1 MKVVSGSPWG
11 QLGPGGVRGGVWVPV
26 GGRCHRRSV
35 SSEVMSPHHCCFP
48 IIIRPGRGRRGRGP
62 SRRQPSENRA
72 LPAFLSSSLPF
83 SETLWLGHRSPQG
96 GWAARYLSPATS
108 REEVWAHAP
117 CKSVRLAWGQSGMCS
132 AARDSSVTAGL
143 VWACLRRACLWPAR
157 ARALGEG
164 SGDRA
169 SRPGPLLPA
178 PPPSRPPSFHSP
190 VRPFVC
196 RDAEVAVC
204 PLYCVAGGA
213 GVLQASVLAGEG
225 HGEGSEC
232 RFTVTGEPALGH
244 PSQAF
249 GPPSRGAESS
259 PGWPPRALWGPG
271 SVTGSWFVSRPSS
284 RLCLWG
290 TSSGPRA
297 DQDSHQ
303 PSSPAAGVHVAFSP
317 FPDRFWSYF
326 SNADWPAASPLPS
339 RVRARPATAPR
350 LAAAGLLALLS
361 LAPLREACHRGSS
374 QSM

>member
-1 MKVVSGSPWG
+1 MACEGQGSGGGLGRQGFPAWASPPRPASFPPSLLP
-11 QLGPGGVRGGVWVPV
+11 QSCETLCVPRCRGG
-26 GGRCHRRSV
+26 R
-35 SSEVMSPHHCCFP
+35 
-48 IIIRPGRGRRGRGP
+48 
-62 SRRQPSENRA
+62 
-72 LPAFLSSSLPF
+72 LP
-83 SETLWLGHRSPQG
+83 
-96 GWAARYLSPATS
+96 
-108 REEVWAHAP
+108 
-117 CKSVRLAWGQSGMCS
+117 
-132 AARDSSVTAGL
+132 L
-143 VWACLRRACLWPAR
+143 VLC
-157 ARALGEG
+157 
-164 SGDRA
+164 
-169 SRPGPLLPA
+169 
-178 PPPSRPPSFHSP
+178 
-190 VRPFVC
+190 
-196 RDAEVAVC
+196 
-204 PLYCVAGGA
+204 AGGA

-225 HGEGSEC
+225 RGEGSEC

-303 PSSPAAGVHVAFSP
+303 PSSPAAGVRVAFSP

-326 SNADWPAASPLPS
+326 SNADWPAVLPLPS
-339 RVRARPATAPR
+339 PVRARPATVPR

>member
-48 IIIRPGRGRRGRGP
+48 IIIRPRRGRRGRGP
-62 SRRQPSENRA
+62 SRRQPSENRG

-96 GWAARYLSPATS
+96 GWAARYLSPAMS

-117 CKSVRLAWGQSGMCS
+117 CKSVHLAWGQSGMCS

-143 VWACLRRACLWPAR
+143 VWACLRRACLRPAR

-196 RDAEVAVC
+196 RDAEMPRWPSAPCTVRRVGPASC
-204 PLYCVAGGA
+204 RLQCVRGK
-213 GVLQASVLAGEG
+213 
-225 HGEGSEC
+225 
-232 RFTVTGEPALGH
+232 VTGRG
-244 PSQAF
+244 PS
-249 GPPSRGAESS
+249 
-259 PGWPPRALWGPG
+259 
-271 SVTGSWFVSRPSS
+271 
-284 RLCLWG
+284 
-290 TSSGPRA
+290 
-297 DQDSHQ
+297 
-303 PSSPAAGVHVAFSP
+303 
-317 FPDRFWSYF
+317 
-326 SNADWPAASPLPS
+326 AASL
-339 RVRARPATAPR
+339 
-350 LAAAGLLALLS
+350 
-361 LAPLREACHRGSS
+361 
-374 QSM
+374 

>member
-1 MKVVSGSPWG
+1 MACEGQGSGGGLQRQGFPAWASP
-11 QLGPGGVRGGVWVPV
+11 PRPA
-26 GGRCHRRSV
+26 S
-35 SSEVMSPHHCCFP
+35 FP
-48 IIIRPGRGRRGRGP
+48 P
-62 SRRQPSENRA
+62 SL
-72 LPAFLSSSLPF
+72 LPQSC
-83 SETLWLGHRSPQG
+83 ETLC
-96 GWAARYLSPATS
+96 
-108 REEVWAHAP
+108 V
-117 CKSVRLAWGQSGMCS
+117 
-132 AARDSSVTAGL
+132 
-143 VWACLRRACLWPAR
+143 
-157 ARALGEG
+157 
-164 SGDRA
+164 
-169 SRPGPLLPA
+169 
-178 PPPSRPPSFHSP
+178 
-190 VRPFVC
+190 

-204 PLYCVAGGA
+204 PSFCVAGGA

-249 GPPSRGAESS
+249 APPSAVRRQALVGRLEHFGVLALSQALGS
-259 PGWPPRALWGPG
+259 CPDPPP
-271 SVTGSWFVSRPSS
+271 VCV
-284 RLCLWG
+284 WG

-297 DQDSHQ
+297 DQDSQQ
-303 PSSPAAGVHVAFSP
+303 PSSPAAGVHVAFPP

>member
-1 MKVVSGSPWG
+1 MTGAVLLPGGGDVKIESQKLNFKEKAQAKVGSLDNMGHLPAGGAVKVVSGSPWG

-96 GWAARYLSPATS
+96 EWAARYLSPATS

-143 VWACLRRACLWPAR
+143 VWACLRRACLRPAR

-169 SRPGPLLPA
+169 SR
-178 PPPSRPPSFHSP
+178 
-190 VRPFVC
+190 
-196 RDAEVAVC
+196 
-204 PLYCVAGGA
+204 
-213 GVLQASVLAGEG
+213 
-225 HGEGSEC
+225 
-232 RFTVTGEPALGH
+232 
-244 PSQAF
+244 
-249 GPPSRGAESS
+249 
-259 PGWPPRALWGPG
+259 
-271 SVTGSWFVSRPSS
+271 
-284 RLCLWG
+284 
-290 TSSGPRA
+290 
-297 DQDSHQ
+297 
-303 PSSPAAGVHVAFSP
+303 
-317 FPDRFWSYF
+317 
-326 SNADWPAASPLPS
+326 
-339 RVRARPATAPR
+339 
-350 LAAAGLLALLS
+350 
-361 LAPLREACHRGSS
+361 
-374 QSM
+374 

>member
-35 SSEVMSPHHCCFP
+35 SSEVMSLHHCCFP

-62 SRRQPSENRA
+62 SRRQPSESRG

-96 GWAARYLSPATS
+96 EWAARYLSPATS

-143 VWACLRRACLWPAR
+143 VWACLRRACLRPAR
-157 ARALGEG
+157 TRALGEG

-196 RDAEVAVC
+196 EMPRWPSAPCTVWRVGPASC
-204 PLYCVAGGA
+204 RLQCVRGK
-213 GVLQASVLAGEG
+213 
-225 HGEGSEC
+225 
-232 RFTVTGEPALGH
+232 VTGRG
-244 PSQAF
+244 PS
-249 GPPSRGAESS
+249 
-259 PGWPPRALWGPG
+259 
-271 SVTGSWFVSRPSS
+271 
-284 RLCLWG
+284 
-290 TSSGPRA
+290 
-297 DQDSHQ
+297 
-303 PSSPAAGVHVAFSP
+303 
-317 FPDRFWSYF
+317 
-326 SNADWPAASPLPS
+326 AASL
-339 RVRARPATAPR
+339 
-350 LAAAGLLALLS
+350 
-361 LAPLREACHRGSS
+361 
-374 QSM
+374 